1 MPMRSLP
8 AGLVAY
14 DDVGSGPPLV
24 LLHGFPLDRT
34 IWCPQTRALAARARV
49 IVPDLPGFG
58 ESPRAETASGEP
70 MSIDGLAD
78 LVVALLDALGIQ
90 RAVVAGLSMGG
101 YVALAACRRAPER
114 IAGLG
119 LLNTRMEADDD
130 AARRRRSQLIEA
142 VGREGTEAIVTAM
155 LPGLIGKSSR
165 RRLPT
170 LADEVA
176 ARMRATSPATI
187 VDGLLALRDRPDATG
202 TVRALTIPTL
212 LLTGDE
218 DVLTPPEV
226 LARIAATLPADLPR
240 RHYVV
245 PACGHLS
252 SLERPA
258 AVTLALIELLELAER
273 PSSSPVP

>member
-1 MPMRSLP
+1 MRSLP
-8 AGLVAY
+8 AGVVAY
-14 DDVGSGPPLV
+14 DDVGSGPCLV

-34 IWCPQTRALAARARV
+34 IWRPQVRALASRARV
-49 IVPDLPGFG
+49 VVPDLPGFG
-58 ESPRAETASGEP
+58 NSSGANHPASGP

-78 LVVALLDALGIQ
+78 TVLALLDALDIE

-101 YVALAACRRAPER
+101 YIALAGARRFPER
-114 IAGLG
+114 IAALG

-130 AARRRRSQLIEA
+130 AARRRRSQLIDA
-142 VGREGTEAIVTAM
+142 VGRDGVEAIVTAM

-170 LADEVA
+170 LADDVA
-176 ARMRATSPATI
+176 ARMRATPPATI
-187 VDGLLALRDRPDATG
+187 IDGLLALRDRPDATG
-202 TVRALTIPTL
+202 TVRTLAVPTV

-240 RHYVV
+240 RHCVV

-258 AVTLALIELLELAER
+258 AVTLALIELLELADR
-273 PSSSPVP
+273 PVSRPVS